1 MLAVI
6 ATPTEWESFEHSPIN
21 GKKVI
26 KKVTKV
32 YGQTKDVPVCTELHN
47 ILIRNP
53 EHQDQDSTSSDP
65 LIPPYCL
72 ARFDHIVSAE
82 CSRRAKSA
90 YSKFLQ
96 LHPQHNGGSD
106 KDKNRSTS
114 KSPAFHLGTWIG
126 QGSEIPCISLES
138 RNQKDEVIKAMDDF
152 LGVIKTYLVPKI
164 AAHMKEH
171 FPTQYRRGLE

>member
-1 MLAVI
+1 MLVVI
-6 ATPTEWESFEHSPIN
+6 ATPTEWESFEHSSIN
-21 GKKVI
+21 GKEVI

-32 YGQTKDVPVCTELHN
+32 YGQTKDVAVCTEVHN

-53 EHQDQDSTSSDP
+53 EHQDLFDP

-72 ARFDHIVSAE
+72 ARFDYIVSAE

-90 YSKFLQ
+90 YGKFLQ
-96 LHPQHNGGSD
+96 LDPKHNGCPD

-114 KSPAFHLGTWIG
+114 ISPAFHLGTWIG
-126 QGSEIPCISLES
+126 QSSTLPCISWES
-138 RNQKDEVIKAMDDF
+138 WDQKDDIIEAMDNF
-152 LGVIKTYLVPKI
+152 LGVIKTYLAPKI

-171 FPTQYRRGLE
+171 FPIQYRRGLA

>member
-6 ATPTEWESFEHSPIN
+6 ASPTEWESFEHCPIN
-21 GKKVI
+21 GKEVI
-26 KKVTKV
+26 KRVTKV
-32 YGQTKDVPVCTELHN
+32 YGQTKDMPVCTEVHN

-53 EHQDQDSTSSDP
+53 EHQDPTSSDP

-72 ARFDHIVSAE
+72 ARFDHIVSAQ

-90 YSKFLQ
+90 YRKFLQ
-96 LHPQHNGGSD
+96 LGPKHNGYSN
-106 KDKNRSTS
+106 KDKNRSAS

-126 QGSEIPCISLES
+126 QGSTTPCVSWES
-138 RNQKDEVIKAMDDF
+138 RDQKDEVIKAMDNF

-171 FPTQYRRGLE
+171 FPIQYRRGLE

>member
-1 MLAVI
+1 MLAVV
-6 ATPTEWESFEHSPIN
+6 ATPTEWESFERTPIN
-21 GKKVI
+21 GKEVI

-32 YGQTKDVPVCTELHN
+32 YGQTKDMPVCTEVHN

-53 EHQDQDSTSSDP
+53 ELQDQDSTSSDP

-72 ARFDHIVSAE
+72 ARFDHIVSTE

-96 LHPQHNGGSD
+96 LGPKHNGDSN
-106 KDKNRSTS
+106 KDKNRSAS

-126 QGSEIPCISLES
+126 QGSATPCISWES
-138 RNQKDEVIKAMDDF
+138 RIQKDEVIEAMDNF

-164 AAHMKEH
+164 AAHMKEY
-171 FPTQYRRGLE
+171 FPTQYRHGLA